1 MTFKRYEHEIPRPKQ
16 IRLFQAGEI
25 FVRLSGLRLRDY
37 SEDLLDYRNARLQLR
52 VYLYSAKQ

>member
-1 MTFKRYEHEIPRPKQ
+1 MAFKRYEDEIPRTKQ

-25 FVRLSGLRLRDY
+25 FIRLSGLRLRDY